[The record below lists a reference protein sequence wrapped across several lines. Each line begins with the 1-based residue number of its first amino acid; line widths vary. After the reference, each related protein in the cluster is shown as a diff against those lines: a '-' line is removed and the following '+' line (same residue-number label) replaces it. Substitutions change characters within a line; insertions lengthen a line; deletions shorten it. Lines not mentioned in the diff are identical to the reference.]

1 MTEIARFEPSAG
13 SASAAELRPIGLDD
27 LASVRY
33 IHASSFRMLAA
44 QHYSPEDIDAFTGY
58 VYGVSYTDAL
68 AAALQREQLYGA
80 WLEGELV
87 GTAGWASADDGRPI
101 ARLRFIF
108 VRPLFTGMGLGRRL
122 VRAAE
127 DRAREA
133 SFHTF
138 AVYATVNAV
147 GFFTRLGYEIASS
160 GVHPLS
166 SACALRMA
174 VMQKIDP
181 DTTVCAPEAQFARGA
196 IGRTG
201 STELDS

>member
-1 MTEIARFEPSAG
+1 MTEIARFGPSAAP
-13 SASAAELRPIGLDD
+13 ASAAELRPIGLDD

-44 QHYSPEDIDAFTGY
+44 QHYSPEDVDAFTEY

-68 AAALQREQLYGA
+68 AATLHREQLYGA
-80 WLEGELV
+80 WLENELV

-122 VRAAE
+122 VLAAE
-127 DRAREA
+127 DRARQA
-133 SFHTF
+133 RFHTF
-138 AVYATVNAV
+138 TVYATVNAV
-147 GFFTRLGYEIASS
+147 GFFSRLGYEIASS
-160 GVHPLS
+160 GVRPLS
-166 SACALRMA
+166 SACALRLA

-181 DTTVCAPEAQFARGA
+181 DASVCAAEAGSARGDTVE
-196 IGRTG
+196 R
-201 STELDS
+201 